1 MGYVHMYTSQ
11 LHKFPYSMFPYSMF
25 PYSMH
30 YQLHSV
36 WKRCRDGALYIHFH
50 FCIIPTCTLYEYFW
64 QAILTYL

>member
-36 WKRCRDGALYIHFH
+36 WKRCRDGALYIHF
-50 FCIIPTCTLYEYFW
+50 CIIPTCTLYEYFW